1 MEIRVKRL
9 TSSDREA
16 AQELFVLME
25 EVFEEKATRL
35 NDNYVDQL
43 LRRDEFWALA
53 AVVDGVIVGGIT
65 AHKLPMTR
73 TETSELFVYDIAVQ
87 SQYQRMGVGSRLF
100 NTLRAEAFEA
110 GGYSVFVA
118 ADDDDAHALDFYRAL
133 GGKASPVTIF
143 NFPAARK
150 P

>member
-1 MEIRVKRL
+1 MEIRVRRL

-35 NDNYVDQL
+35 NDDYVDQL

-53 AVVDGVIVGGIT
+53 AVVDDVIVGGIT

-73 TETSELFVYDIAVQ
+73 TESSELFVYDIAVQ

-100 NTLRAEAFEA
+100 NTLRAEALEA
-110 GGYSVFVA
+110 GGYAVFVA

-143 NFPAARK
+143 NFPAAGK